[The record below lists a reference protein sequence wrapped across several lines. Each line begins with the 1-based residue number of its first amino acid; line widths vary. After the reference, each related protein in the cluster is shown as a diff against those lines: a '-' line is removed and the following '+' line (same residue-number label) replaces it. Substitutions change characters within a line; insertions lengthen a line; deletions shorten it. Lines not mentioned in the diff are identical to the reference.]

1 MLIFA
6 GMECCFEFG
15 SGMRGSHHPEGK
27 ISECAVVREGEKRGK
42 EDSRFVLPNVLH
54 ICLG

>member
-1 MLIFA
+1 MFA

-27 ISECAVVREGEKRGK
+27 ISECAVVREGKKRGK
-42 EDSRFVLPNVLH
+42 EDSRFVLPNVVH